1 MNGSQQSSETQK
13 TEPFE
18 VIKTSTDST
27 TQSLVSTHTPPKRM
41 GLAKKI
47 FVATGLLVTAGISTV
62 VGAGIVLFSPL
73 SATVAPEQ
81 QNDFSVI
88 DVWRKGVNYS
98 ITRPVN
104 ILVLGIDHDLTQ
116 DDGLLTTDISTTTGE
131 QEVVNDDSFSG
142 RSDTM
147 LLVQIDPEQQSVNIL
162 SIPRDTQVEMGNLG
176 VTKINHA
183 NALGGPE
190 LAADVVSQTLNDVE
204 IDRYVRVNTAAFREL
219 VDLLGG
225 VEVDVPYRMQ
235 YVDQTQ
241 KLNIDL
247 QPGVQVLNGA
257 QAEQFARFR
266 SDGYGDIGRVQRQQ
280 QLLRALRDRVTNPA
294 VIAKIPQAIQLMQSH
309 IDTNLSIEEIL
320 ALANFATQLEQDDF
334 RMVMLPGRFS
344 GADEYL
350 ASYWILDPEGR
361 DQVMQDYFHV
371 GTSTVAERS
380 LRNLRIAV
388 QNASSEPQLAGQ
400 VADYLLAQGFRN
412 VYIVQDSPSLQT
424 QTQIIVQWGD
434 LQGAAGLENILGI
447 GQVIPASTGDL
458 GSDLTI
464 RVGDD
469 WVSPAFDGAERLDS

>member
-1 MNGSQQSSETQK
+1 MNGFQQSSEAPREGQSGA
-13 TEPFE
+13 PSSSSD
-18 VIKTSTDST
+18 TSPARFSSAVSKPSKVLGVGKALLLT
-27 TQSLVSTHTPPKRM
+27 T
-41 GLAKKI
+41 A
-47 FVATGLLVTAGISTV
+47 LLVTAGASTV
-62 VGAGIVLFSPL
+62 VGAGLVLFSPL
-73 SATVAPEQ
+73 ATAVAPAQ
-81 QNDFSVI
+81 QDDFSIV
-88 DVWRKGVNYS
+88 DVWRKGVSYP

-104 ILVLGIDHDLTQ
+104 ILVMGIDHDLDE
-116 DDGLLTTDISTTTGE
+116 DDGLLATDSSASTGE
-131 QEVVNDDSFSG
+131 ARTVNDDSFSG
-142 RSDTM
+142 RSDTI
-147 LLVQIDPEQQSVNIL
+147 LLVQIDPELKSVNVL
-162 SIPRDTQVEMGNLG
+162 SIPRDTQIEISNLG

-183 NALGGPE
+183 NALGGPA
-190 LAADVVSQTLNDVE
+190 LAADVVSQTLNGIE

-225 VEVDVPYRMQ
+225 VEVNVPYEMR

-241 KLNIDL
+241 GLNIDL
-247 QPGVQVLNGA
+247 QPGLQVLTGD

-280 QLLRALRDRVTNPA
+280 QLLRALRDRITNPS
-294 VIAKIPQAIQLMQSH
+294 VVAKIPQAIQLIQSH
-309 IDTNLSIEEIL
+309 IDTNLTIEEIL
-320 ALANFATQLEQDDF
+320 ALANFATELEQDDF

-371 GTSTVAERS
+371 GTSAVAQRS

-388 QNASSEPQLAGQ
+388 QNASGEPQLAGQ
-400 VADYLLAQGFRN
+400 VADYLLEQGFSN
-412 VYIVQDSPSLQT
+412 VYVVQDSPSLQT

-434 LQGAAGLENILGI
+434 LQGAARLEDILGV

-464 RVGDD
+464 RVGED
-469 WVSPAFDGAERLDS
+469 WVYPSFEQVGS